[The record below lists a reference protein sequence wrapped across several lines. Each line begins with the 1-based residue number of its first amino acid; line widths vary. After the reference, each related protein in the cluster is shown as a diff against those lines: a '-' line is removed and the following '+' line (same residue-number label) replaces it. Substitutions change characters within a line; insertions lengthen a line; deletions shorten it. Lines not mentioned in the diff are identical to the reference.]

1 MTLSLDPDGEN
12 QASRGPPCGD
22 QDTYKKDGSSRRAPA
37 PRPRTE
43 VVGGDRV
50 GNDVDIGRRVYDH
63 GNVQRPGCGGGGE
76 TKLGDVRTGREAEAE
91 LRVGSGVAIMLG
103 AALAHGAR
111 GDANE
116 CIVGR
121 MLGGGPAG

>member
-63 GNVQRPGCGGGGE
+63 GNVQRPECGGGGE
-76 TKLGDVRTGREAEAE
+76 TKLRDVGTGREDEAE
-91 LRVGSGVAIMLG
+91 FRAGSGGAMRQEDAPAQVA
-103 AALAHGAR
+103 R
-111 GDANE
+111 RDT
-116 CIVGR
+116 
-121 MLGGGPAG
+121 